1 MDKGTDA
8 TDVLQGRAVK
18 LDLGWCAVVNR
29 SQFDI
34 NANVDMHV
42 ARANEMKFF
51 EANAGKYDCTVNCG
65 TGTLTKMLVSIF
77 LFRMGNSYDVVLCSQ
92 TRILGDSIRR
102 QIPGIRDTIDAS
114 AAALD
119 AELRVLGTSVPSDR
133 GALMHEVLISCG
145 RFEKDFGKVL
155 DGGRGGKFFFT
166 FLMGNCWTDSRVLF
180 TGGETVRVI
189 FEEKLVNSLRSLNL
203 REFYSAKYVKSVID
217 ATDGYQPHL
226 VAPEMGIRRL
236 IELGLARLREPAA
249 QCVR

>member
-1 MDKGTDA
+1 MTSSFVNSLMDKGTDA

-18 LDLGWCAVVNR
+18 LELGWCAVVNR
-29 SQFDI
+29 SQYDI

-51 EANAGKYDCTVNCG
+51 EANAGKYDSTVNCG
-65 TGTLTKMLVSIF
+65 TGTLTKML
-77 LFRMGNSYDVVLCSQ
+77 

-119 AELRVLGTSVPSDR
+119 AELRCLGTSVPSDR

-155 DGGRGGKFFFT
+155 DGGRGGKFLLTLVQAIGLTIVFCLQAARRF
-166 FLMGNCWTDSRVLF
+166 GSSSR
-180 TGGETVRVI
+180 
-189 FEEKLVNSLRSLNL
+189 RSW
-203 REFYSAKYVKSVID
+203 
-217 ATDGYQPHL
+217 
-226 VAPEMGIRRL
+226 
-236 IELGLARLREPAA
+236 
-249 QCVR
+249 

>member
-119 AELRVLGTSVPSDR
+119 AELRCLGGSVPSDR

-155 DGGRGGKFFFT
+155 DGGRGGKFLLT
-166 FLMGNCWTDSRVLF
+166 LVQAIGLM
-180 TGGETVRVI
+180 TVV
-189 FEEKLVNSLRSLNL
+189 F
-203 REFYSAKYVKSVID
+203 
-217 ATDGYQPHL
+217 
-226 VAPEMGIRRL
+226 
-236 IELGLARLREPAA
+236 
-249 QCVR
+249 C